1 MRIALNA
8 AGEVGRR
15 AARILLAERDLD
27 ALGLYGHRRGTED
40 RRTMAIT
47 ELTGFSVLVT
57 DEPAPADALGFARIA
72 ADDGLSCVLAASP
85 EVDED
90 LAAAFRD
97 AGTTLLVGA
106 DLASGIAETL
116 AAHEAAR
123 IEGETGVTVAWT
135 VPGSPRRRGEAIPF
149 PDPIGARWGTEVSRR
164 VVDTIPVRRFEV
176 PVDGPWGAAM
186 AKVQTG
192 RRRARVVGVADLSD
206 HLAAIALAAGTL
218 VITGNGLPPGLW
230 RPADAAAAFLGA
242 ALRVGMD
249 VAAFTAR

>member
-15 AARILLAERDLD
+15 AARILLAERDLE
-27 ALGLYGHRRGTED
+27 ALGLYGHRGGTED

-57 DEPAPADALGFARIA
+57 DEPAAADALGFARIA
-72 ADDGLSCVLAASP
+72 ADDGLSCVLAATP
-85 EVDED
+85 EVDAD
-90 LAAAFRD
+90 LGAAFRD
-97 AGTTLLVGA
+97 SGKTLLIGA

-135 VPGSPRRRGEAIPF
+135 ISGTPRRRGEAIPF
-149 PDPIGARWGTEVSRR
+149 PDPIGARWGTEVPGPAG
-164 VVDTIPVRRFEV
+164 DTVRRFEV
-176 PVDGPWGAAM
+176 PVEGPWGAAM

-192 RRRARVVGVADLSD
+192 RRRARVVGVADLGD
-206 HLAAIALAAGTL
+206 HLAAIALAAGAL
-218 VITGNGLPPGLW
+218 VVAGGGLPPGVW
-230 RPADAAAAFLGA
+230 RPADAATTFLGA

-249 VAAFTAR
+249 VAAFTAG

>member
-15 AARILLAERDLD
+15 TARILLAERDLD
-27 ALGLYGHRRGTED
+27 ALGLYGHRGGTED

-47 ELTGFSVLVT
+47 ELTGFSILVA
-57 DEPAPADALGFARIA
+57 DEPAPADALGLARIA
-72 ADDGLSCVLAASP
+72 ADDGLSCVLAAAP
-85 EVDED
+85 DVDGD
-90 LAAAFRD
+90 LADAFRD
-97 AGTTLLVGA
+97 AGKTLLVGA

-116 AAHEAAR
+116 AAHETTR
-123 IEGETGVTVAWT
+123 IEGETGVSVAWT

-149 PDPIGARWGTEVSRR
+149 PDPIGARWGIEVSRR
-164 VVDTIPVRRFEV
+164 VEDTVPVRRFEV
-176 PVDGPWGAAM
+176 PVEGPWGAAM
-186 AKVQTG
+186 ARVETG
-192 RRRARVVGVADLSD
+192 RRRARVVGVADLAD

-218 VITGNGLPPGLW
+218 VVAEGGLPPGVW
-230 RPADAAAAFLGA
+230 RPADASSAFLGS